1 MRKKSIILMLVVF
14 MLLNVASLGLLIV
27 STTASPIVELPEY
40 VAVDI
45 NSGLAGN
52 VASPVLNLESGAYQS
67 IGDFESTPPEG
78 TSVYDWYLDALTG
91 YTGNPMMTLRKVIG
105 NVEIWTQDDMS
116 FPEGDP
122 RNDDPYNTMISDA
135 MMDYLAEEFNDVI
148 YPTCVE
154 FFGMPYDRYG
164 DDTIFELLGWPI
176 EEWDWIET
184 DNPQRVI
191 IKILNERDDNFYDPT
206 YPYYVAGF
214 FADLYDDV
222 YYDRNMIH
230 LDSWRWWQRLGDEGT
245 QWIPERSDLV
255 VTRPNLYDGV
265 TAHEYQHLIHHDHNP
280 ADELWMNEGC
290 STFAE
295 ILCGYPVDWSSINS
309 FLATPDNSLTDWGD
323 QGNINILADYGQV
336 QLFATYINDQY
347 STDIQFLS
355 EFIGTG
361 LPGVEGINAALTSL
375 GHTVQFEDIFKDWQ
389 LANLI
394 HSGDGLYNYKTIDF
408 NDPEAGELSVYEV
421 KEKWPTDFHGTDIG
435 NTFSILGYDTGVS
448 RVGSYGTDY
457 ILLSKLK
464 WQKDPELQFNG
475 DEFAWT
481 PHWDKDGTVWYS
493 SSSESLTALDLFLDV
508 TLTGDSVLTIDT
520 MYEIE
525 EGWDFGIVQIY
536 NESSGEWVSLEN
548 DYTTFDNWGTTDEIL
563 ASLPG
568 LTGDSGGWITMDFDL
583 SGYTGPVTL
592 RFSYM
597 TDWGYQDPGWWIDN
611 VKIDGV
617 QVSEDDYWD
626 LYDPPA
632 TSFIVTVIRQ
642 DFWEGEYYFSLVTEM
657 VLDANNEGTIDLAP
671 FLSSPGPK
679 LRYPDVILA
688 ITPRVGIAD
697 YSFSVVRT

>member
-1 MRKKSIILMLVVF
+1 MRKKSIALLLVVF
-14 MLLNVASLGLLIV
+14 MFLNVASLGILFINV
-27 STTASPIVELPEY
+27 TARPVVEIPEY
-40 VAVDI
+40 IAVDI

-52 VASPVLNLESGAYQS
+52 VAKPKITFDSREYGS
-67 IGDFESTPPEG
+67 IEQLESTPPVG
-78 TSVYDWYLDALTG
+78 TSVYDWYCHALTG
-91 YTGNPMMTLRKVIG
+91 YTGNPNMTLRIVMG

-116 FPEGDP
+116 YPEGDP

-135 MMDYLAEEFNDVI
+135 MLDYLAEEFNDVI
-148 YPTCVE
+148 YPTNVE
-154 FFGMPYDRYG
+154 FFGMPFDRWG
-164 DDTIFELLGWPI
+164 DDTIFEALNWDPS
-176 EEWDWIET
+176 EWEWIET
-184 DNPQRVI
+184 DTPQRVI
-191 IKILNERDDNFYDPT
+191 LKILNERDDNYYDPT

-245 QWIPERSDLV
+245 QWFPERPDLV
-255 VTRPNLYDGV
+255 VDRPNLYDGT
-265 TAHEYQHLIHHDHNP
+265 TAHEFQHLIHHDYNP
-280 ADELWMNEGC
+280 DGDLWMNEGC

-295 ILCGYPVDWSSINS
+295 LLCGYPVDWSSINS
-309 FLATPDNSLTDWGD
+309 FLATPDNSLTEWGD
-323 QGNINILADYGQV
+323 QGEINILADYGQV
-336 QLFATYINDQY
+336 QMFCAYINDHY
-347 STDIQFLS
+347 STDVQFLS
-355 EFIGTG
+355 EFIGLG
-361 LPGVEGINAALTSL
+361 LPAIEGINTALTNL

-408 NDPEAGELSVYEV
+408 NDPEAGELRVYEL
-421 KEKWPTDFHGTDIG
+421 KQKWPTDVHGTDFG
-435 NTFSILGYDTGVS
+435 NTISILGYDTGVS

-481 PHWDKDGTVWYS
+481 PHWDKDGTAWYS

-508 TLTGDSVLTIDT
+508 TLTGSSSLTIDT

-525 EGWDFGIVQIY
+525 EGWDFGIVQIWD
-536 NESSGEWVSLEN
+536 EVLEIWVSLEN

-568 LTGDSGGWITMDFDL
+568 LTGDSGGWITMSFDL
-583 SGYTGPVTL
+583 SGYIGPTTI
-592 RFSYM
+592 RFRYM
-597 TDWGYQDPGWWIDN
+597 TDWAYQDPGWWIDN
-611 VKIDGV
+611 VQIDGTP
-617 QVSEDDYWD
+617 VSEDDYWD

-657 VLDANNEGTIDLAP
+657 VLDADNNGFMDLEAHLKP
-671 FLSSPGPK
+671 LLGD
-679 LRYPDVILA
+679 LRKPDIVLA
-688 ITPRVGIAD
+688 ITPRIGIAD
-697 YSFSVVRT
+697 YSFSVAKT